1 MSKLDCACVHLWRL
15 PRLALPMLAFVLL
28 VVRPALPVEA
38 LPYGKG
44 LLWRIEAPGGT
55 VSHLFGTMHAADSRV
70 ATPPAAVAD
79 VLDAAESLTVEVVM
93 TPAVRR
99 SLAEAMVLREGRMLG
114 ELVGPALL
122 ERAFDV
128 GGRYGLQPW
137 QTRALAPW
145 ALATLFA
152 VPPAEVGR
160 RETGAP
166 ILDDVLQDGAARRG
180 LPLYSLESAD
190 EQIAVFTDMSE
201 ADQVALLRLA
211 VDEHPRVG
219 WWWEQLVEAYL
230 ARDVAGYI
238 ELMFEQT
245 APDDQD
251 LAERFLE
258 RLIDARN
265 AVMVE
270 RMGPRLSEGGALVA
284 VGALHLPGE
293 RGILRLLEQRGHAIL
308 RVY

>member
-1 MSKLDCACVHLWRL
+1 MSRLDLARVHLWRL
-15 PRLALPMLAFVLL
+15 PRLALPLLAFVLL
-28 VVRPALPVEA
+28 VVRPAVSVES
-38 LPYGKG
+38 LPYGQG
-44 LLWRIEAPGGT
+44 LLWRIEAPGGA
-55 VSHLFGTMHAADSRV
+55 VSHLFGTMHAADPRV
-70 ATPPAAVAD
+70 ATPPAAVAG
-79 VLDAAESLTVEVVM
+79 VLDAAESVTVEVIM
-93 TPAVRR
+93 TPAARR
-99 SLAEAMVLREGRMLG
+99 SLAAAMVLGEGRMLG
-114 ELVGPALL
+114 EMVEPALL
-122 ERAFDV
+122 QRAFDI

-137 QTRALAPW
+137 QMRALAPW

-152 VPPAEVGR
+152 VPPAEVDR
-160 RETGAP
+160 REAGAP

-180 LPLYSLESAD
+180 LPLYGLESAA
-190 EQIAVFTDMSE
+190 EQTAIFTDMSE

-238 ELMFEQT
+238 ALMLEQT
-245 APDDQD
+245 APEDRD
-251 LAERFLE
+251 LADRFLE

-265 AVMVE
+265 EIMVE
-270 RMGPRLSEGGALVA
+270 RMAPRLGEGGALVA

>member
-1 MSKLDCACVHLWRL
+1 MSRLDLARVHLWRL

-28 VVRPALPVEA
+28 VMRPAVPVES
-38 LPYGKG
+38 LPYGQG
-44 LLWRIEAPGGT
+44 LLWRIEAPGGA
-55 VSHLFGTMHAADSRV
+55 VSHVFGTMHAADPRV
-70 ATPPAAVAD
+70 ATPPAAVAG
-79 VLDAAESLTVEVVM
+79 VLDAAASLTVEVVM

-99 SLAEAMVLREGRMLG
+99 SLAAAMVLREGRMLG
-114 ELVGPALL
+114 EMVEPALL
-122 ERAFDV
+122 QRVFDV
-128 GGRYGLQPW
+128 GERYGLQPW
-137 QTRALAPW
+137 QMRALAPW

-152 VPPAEVGR
+152 VPPAELDH

-180 LPLYSLESAD
+180 LPLHGLESAA
-190 EQIAVFTDMSE
+190 EQTAIFTDMSE

-211 VDEHPRVG
+211 VDEQPRVG

-238 ELMFEQT
+238 ELMLEQT
-245 APDDQD
+245 APQDQD
-251 LAERFLE
+251 LADRFLE

-265 AVMVE
+265 AIMVE
-270 RMGPRLSEGGALVA
+270 RMAPRLSEGGALIA

-293 RGILRLLEQRGHAIL
+293 RGILRLLEQHGHAVS

>member
-1 MSKLDCACVHLWRL
+1 MSKLDRARVHLWRL

-28 VVRPALPVEA
+28 VVRPALPVETI
-38 LPYGKG
+38 PYGQG
-44 LLWRIEAPGGT
+44 LLWRIEAPGGA

-70 ATPPAAVAD
+70 ATPPAAVAS

-114 ELVGPALL
+114 ETVGPALL
-122 ERAFDV
+122 RRVLDI

-152 VPPAEVGR
+152 VPPAEVDQ

-166 ILDDVLQDGAARRG
+166 ILDDVLQDGAARGG
-180 LPLYSLESAD
+180 LPLYGLESAD
-190 EQIAVFTDMSE
+190 EQTAIFTEMSE

-245 APDDQD
+245 APEDQD

-270 RMGPRLSEGGALVA
+270 RMEPRLSEGGALVA

-293 RGILRLLEQRGHAIL
+293 RGILRLLEQRGHAIE

>member
-1 MSKLDCACVHLWRL
+1 MSRLDLARVHLWRL

-28 VVRPALPVEA
+28 VVRPAVPVES
-38 LPYGKG
+38 LPYGQG
-44 LLWRIEAPGGT
+44 LLWRIEAPGGA
-55 VSHLFGTMHAADSRV
+55 VSHLFGTMHAADPRV
-70 ATPPAAVAD
+70 AIPPAAVAG
-79 VLDAAESLTVEVVM
+79 VLDAAGSLTVEVVM

-99 SLAEAMVLREGRMLG
+99 SLAAAMVLGEGRTLG
-114 ELVGPALL
+114 EMVEPGLL
-122 ERAFDV
+122 QRAFDV
-128 GGRYGLQPW
+128 GERYGMQPW
-137 QTRALAPW
+137 QMTALAPW

-152 VPPAEVGR
+152 VPPAEVDQ

-166 ILDDVLQDGAARRG
+166 ILDDVLQDGAARRS
-180 LPLYSLESAD
+180 LPLYGLESAA
-190 EQIAVFTDMSE
+190 EQTAIFTGMSE

-230 ARDVAGYI
+230 ARDVAGNI
-238 ELMFEQT
+238 ELMLEQT
-245 APDDQD
+245 APDDRD
-251 LAERFLE
+251 LADRFLE

-265 AVMVE
+265 EIMVE
-270 RMGPRLSEGGALVA
+270 RMAPRLSEGGALVA